1 MSDCVRRMG
10 ADLWETPVTL
20 IVNYLVR
27 LQATVVVFGIFFCM
41 KTGIFTLCV
50 CVCVC
55 LCVCGC
61 VCGEATGAVNVR

>member
-1 MSDCVRRMG
+1 MGDTSDAYCQLFS
-10 ADLWETPVTL
+10 A
-20 IVNYLVR
+20 

>member
-41 KTGIFTLCV
+41 KTGIFTLLCV
-50 CVCVC
+50 FV
-55 LCVCGC
+55 CVCGC